1 VFPVELF
8 VEAAVAVPP
17 VPPVAEFTFLEFEAP
32 PDATEELLAV
42 PPEAEFVELSVGE
55 TLLVLELEFALLLC
69 ELAFELLLLD
79 EPLDET
85 FWFDV
90 FCVSFTEVVCD

>member
-8 VEAAVAVPP
+8 VEAADAVPP
-17 VPPVAEFTFLEFEAP
+17 WPPFAELTLVEFEVPPVAVDDE
-32 PDATEELLAV
+32 V
-42 PPEAEFVELSVGE
+42 PPKAVAFDVGE
-55 TLLVLELEFALLLC
+55 TLLVLELEFELLLC